1 MYFPTMVRGEW
12 RMNRGRHW
20 VIYVIGVLIAIGLLS
35 NLRQLIIPVVVFGV
49 IFLLWKFPPA
59 RWKRPTRVR
68 SQASSYAKAKSTK
81 DKRKPIPFKVIQGNK
96 KDDKDSDP
104 PYPYH

>member
-1 MYFPTMVRGEW
+1 
-12 RMNRGRHW
+12 MNRRRHW
-20 VIYVIGVLIAIGLLS
+20 SIYAIGLLLIIGLAS
-35 NLRQLIIPVVVFGV
+35 SDPRQLIIPVVIFGAV
-49 IFLLWKFPPA
+49 FLLWKYPPS
-59 RWKRPTRVR
+59 RWKRTKNIRYSHSQTR
-68 SQASSYAKAKSTK
+68 AKSAK